1 MDPVLVLAWLVF
13 AHLLAD
19 FVLQNDWI
27 AVNKGKAGRLGR
39 IALGTH
45 GFHVALCL
53 VPVVLAFGVPGLA
66 YLVVVAG
73 THMLVDRWKVRV
85 TRRADADAQAAARDR
100 LVATGELESTGVGN
114 AWSPWPGMLFLADQ
128 VLHLTIAVVA
138 WVVLLRSATL
148 LPGWVDAV
156 NAIVR
161 DSDPAT
167 FHAVVLVSVVV
178 ASLFLVNTRGGYY
191 FLLVLAAPRTL
202 RAEDPSEPA
211 PASTSGPRPAA
222 PTGADA
228 RIFVTVSALERLL
241 MVAAVL
247 VGSAPGVIAVL
258 AVEAVAR
265 FRQLQD
271 RGYAQWW
278 LLATTGNVAV
288 AVSSGL
294 LAAIALSS
302 LAT

>member
-1 MDPVLVLAWLVF
+1 MDTVLVLAWLIL

-27 AVNKGKAGRLGR
+27 ALNKGKSGRLGWM
-39 IALGTH
+39 ALGTH

-53 VPVVLAFGVPGLA
+53 VPAVFAFGWPGLA

-73 THMLVDRWKVRV
+73 THVLVDRWKVRV
-85 TRRADADAQAAARDR
+85 TRRADADAQAAARQR
-100 LVATGELESTGVGN
+100 FEETGELESTGVGN

-128 VLHLTIAVVA
+128 VLHVTIAVVA

-148 LPGWVDAV
+148 LPAWVDFVDAL
-156 NAIVR
+156 VR

-167 FHAVVLVSVVV
+167 FHAVVLATVVV
-178 ASLFLVNTRGGYY
+178 VSLFLVNTRAGYY
-191 FLLVLAAPRTL
+191 FLLALTTPRSL
-202 RAEDPSEPA
+202 RAEDPSQPA
-211 PASTSGPRPAA
+211 PVATGGPAPAA
-222 PTGADA
+222 PTGTDA
-228 RIFVTVSALERLL
+228 RVFAATSALERLL

-247 VGSAPGVIAVL
+247 VGSALGFIAVL

-265 FRQLQD
+265 YRQLQD
-271 RGYAQWW
+271 LGFAQWW
-278 LLATTGNVAV
+278 LLATMGNVAV

-302 LAT
+302 LAP

>member
-1 MDPVLVLAWLVF
+1 MDTVLVLALLTF

-27 AVNKGKAGRLGR
+27 AINKGKAGRLGWM
-39 IALGTH
+39 ALGTH

-53 VPVVLAFGVPGLA
+53 VPAVFAFGWPGLA
-66 YLVVVAG
+66 YLLVVAG

-85 TRRADADAQAAARDR
+85 TRRADADAQAAARKR
-100 LVATGELESTGVGN
+100 LEATGELESTGVGN

-128 VLHLTIAVVA
+128 VLHVTIAVVA
-138 WVVLLRSATL
+138 WMVLLRSAAL
-148 LPGWVDAV
+148 LPAWVDFV
-156 NAIVR
+156 NALVR

-167 FHAVVLVSVVV
+167 FHAVVLVTVVV

-191 FLLVLAAPRTL
+191 FLLALAAPRSL
-202 RAEDPSEPA
+202 RAEDPSQPA
-211 PASTSGPRPAA
+211 PASTSGPAPVA
-222 PTGADA
+222 PTGAEA
-228 RIFVTVSALERLL
+228 RIFATSAALERLL

-247 VGSAPGVIAVL
+247 AGSALGFIAVL
-258 AVEAVAR
+258 AVEAVAHY
-265 FRQLQD
+265 RQLQD

-278 LLATTGNVAV
+278 LLATTGNAAV

-294 LAAIALSS
+294 LATLALSS
-302 LAT
+302 LAP

>member
-1 MDPVLVLAWLVF
+1 
-13 AHLLAD
+13 
-19 FVLQNDWI
+19 
-27 AVNKGKAGRLGR
+27 
-39 IALGTH
+39 
-45 GFHVALCL
+45 
-53 VPVVLAFGVPGLA
+53 
-66 YLVVVAG
+66 
-73 THMLVDRWKVRV
+73 V
-85 TRRADADAQAAARDR
+85 TRRADVEAQAAARSR

-148 LPGWVDAV
+148 QPGWVDFV
-156 NAIVR
+156 DAIVGA
-161 DSDPAT
+161 SDPAT

-191 FLLVLAAPRTL
+191 FLLALASPRML
-202 RAEDPSEPA
+202 RAEDPSQPDPMSTGGPA
-211 PASTSGPRPAA
+211 PAA
-222 PTGADA
+222 PTGTEA
-228 RIFVTVSALERLL
+228 RIVATVAALERML

-247 VGSAPGVIAVL
+247 VGSAPGVILVL
-258 AVEAVAR
+258 AIEAVAR

-278 LLATTGNVAV
+278 LLATTGNLAV
-288 AVSSGL
+288 AISSGL

>member
-1 MDPVLVLAWLVF
+1 MDTVLVLALIAL

-27 AVNKGKAGRLGR
+27 ALNKGKGGRLGWM
-39 IALGTH
+39 ALGAH

-53 VPVVLAFGVPGLA
+53 VPAVLAFGWPGLA

-85 TRRADADAQAAARDR
+85 TRRAEAEAQAAARKR
-100 LVATGELESTGVGN
+100 FEATGELASTGVGN

-138 WVVLLRSATL
+138 WAVLLRTAEL
-148 LPGWVDAV
+148 LPGWIDAV

-161 DSDPAT
+161 DSDPET
-167 FHAVVLVSVVV
+167 FHAVVLVTVVV
-178 ASLFLVNTRGGYY
+178 VSLFLVNTRGGYY
-191 FLLVLAAPRTL
+191 FLLALAAPRML
-202 RAEDPSEPA
+202 RAEDPSQPA
-211 PASTSGPRPAA
+211 PASTGGPEPAA
-222 PTGADA
+222 PVGTDA
-228 RIFVTVSALERLL
+228 RIFAATSAFERLL

-247 VGSAPGVIAVL
+247 VGSALGFIAVL

-265 FRQLQD
+265 HRQLQD
-271 RGYAQWW
+271 RGYSQWW
-278 LLATTGNVAV
+278 LLATIGNVTV

-294 LAAIALSS
+294 LAAIALAS